1 MNAVENGRKL
11 RELRGT
17 TPQQEVADA
26 CGVTKMAISQYESGA
41 RVPRDEI
48 KVRIAKYYGVSVESL
63 FFTEEEG
70 KS

>member
-1 MNAVENGRKL
+1 MNAVANGKRL

-17 TPQQEVADA
+17 KPQQEVADA
-26 CGVTKMAISQYESGA
+26 CGVTKMAISQYESGM

-63 FFTEEEG
+63 FFAEQVN
-70 KS
+70 

>member
-1 MNAVENGRKL
+1 
-11 RELRGT
+11 
-17 TPQQEVADA
+17 
-26 CGVTKMAISQYESGA
+26 MAISQYESGA